1 MTNKTLKIIAGF
13 ALVLSLA
20 TPALA
25 VAPLVLTALE
35 LAATEIVLDNG
46 IKFLMPE
53 SATPNM
59 PKTGNATSTGV
70 NRNLLARVGT
80 TAALAVTGF
89 IAYSELKQ
97 LVGNPLTSSGQ
108 AHPALSA
115 AIHQNLNQ
123 VQPFTIGASKDSVY
137 FLGGAYLKVVAVYP
151 AGYTSNSVAGQ
162 VNRISTYQV
171 QAFGPADSAG
181 IGYCRA
187 QMYDVV
193 PVSAPAA
200 NWTERPDTEIAPLLN
215 SPTLNELYPS
225 VLADVDNVIKANPS
239 ALQVSGTLSSDV
251 LDAQKQ
257 LAIDTQKQA
266 SAARVASLKEVR
278 DARQAAYDAN
288 PTPENKEALDK
299 AEAEYQEALAD
310 DAELTLNSAKDAE
323 ADSPLSPPEPPEY
336 DTINFQPLVDMGE
349 ELGDKFPFSLLA
361 TLKNFATG
369 LVTTPRAPAFDI
381 TFPAPF
387 NHTWH
392 VSLDRFDGIAQMVRV
407 LIGMAFLGY
416 CTMAI
421 IRRWQ

>member
-1 MTNKTLKIIAGF
+1 MFPG
-13 ALVLSLA
+13 LSYPS
-20 TPALA
+20 T
-25 VAPLVLTALE
+25 
-35 LAATEIVLDNG
+35 IDN
-46 IKFLMPE
+46 
-53 SATPNM
+53 N
-59 PKTGNATSTGV
+59 V
-70 NRNLLARVGT
+70 V
-80 TAALAVTGF
+80 
-89 IAYSELKQ
+89 
-97 LVGNPLTSSGQ
+97 VGNVINVNGTQYQVVSKVTYAFEGCTMSASGW
-108 AHPALSA
+108 
-115 AIHQNLNQ
+115 HQ
-123 VQPFTIGASKDSVY
+123 IGASYYTITGPTGPSYLCPSGYTNYATGSTRTFYNVSTTITQPPPLNDSQLQQAIQTPSLDQLYDIDKFISTNPDSV
-137 FLGGAYLKVVAVYP
+137 
-151 AGYTSNSVAGQ
+151 Q
-162 VNRISTYQV
+162 V
-171 QAFGPADSAG
+171 
-181 IGYCRA
+181 
-187 QMYDVV
+187 
-193 PVSAPAA
+193 
-200 NWTERPDTEIAPLLN
+200 
-215 SPTLNELYPS
+215 PS
-225 VLADVDNVIKANPS
+225 
-239 ALQVSGTLSSDV
+239 TLSTDI
-251 LDAQKQ
+251 ANATKQ
-257 LAIDTQKQA
+257 VAADTQKQA

-310 DAELTLNSAKDAE
+310 DAELTAESIKDAE
-323 ADSPLSPPEPPEY
+323 ADSPLTPPEPPEY